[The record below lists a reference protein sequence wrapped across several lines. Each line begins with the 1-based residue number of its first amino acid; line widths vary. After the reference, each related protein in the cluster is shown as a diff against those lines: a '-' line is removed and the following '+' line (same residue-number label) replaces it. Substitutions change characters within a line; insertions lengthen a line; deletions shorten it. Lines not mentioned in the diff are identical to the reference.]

1 MRVCVID
8 NIMLSL
14 IAAALALTPVVV
26 LAQFPP
32 PVKDVTTL
40 KSKYHEGVTISYKEA
55 CILNKPYMLFP
66 TL

>member
-1 MRVCVID
+1 
-8 NIMLSL
+8 MLSL
-14 IAAALALTPVVV
+14 IAGALALTPVV

-55 CILNKPYMLFP
+55 RILNKPYMLFS
-66 TL
+66 TS